1 MELRK
6 IIRTD
11 IAASAVAH
19 LTLVALIILISEVHP
34 FHAAVPETVS
44 VDIVTPEQV
53 KEEEAKAEEKAQE
66 QAKEKP
72 PEPLPDL
79 KLPKLDF
86 SDKDK
91 AEAAPKPA
99 TQQQAAAPSPSPQA
113 SPEPQQKQPQP
124 QPSQAP
130 KQREANVQPQPSQQP
145 PPQPQ
150 QQPPPQAMPQPP
162 SQQPPPQAMQ
172 QPQAAP
178 PAYQAPEPDVTVK
191 YGVMLGLPPELPPEL
206 PKDAPKDDGG
216 DAKDSIAAKLPSEVV
231 AALRRHLKS
240 CQAAGRGR
248 PDRQRQHQAAHGV
261 RHRRHAGAPADPD
274 RSSAIREGRGHRE
287 IRDRSA
293 PGLPALQ
300 DAAGRQIR
308 GMEGVGLAVLAAGF
322 WRGIGCLAA
331 IRARRDRRGPCRRR
345 ASALRELATARASRP
360 RRRGTG

>member
-34 FHAAVPETVS
+34 FHAAAPETVS

-53 KEEEAKAEEKAQE
+53 KQEEEKAQE

-86 SDKDK
+86 TDKDK

-99 TQQQAAAPSPSPQA
+99 TKQQAAAPSPQA
-113 SPEPQQKQPQP
+113 PPEPQQKQPQP
-124 QPSQAP
+124 QPSEAP
-130 KQREANVQPQPSQQP
+130 KQREANVQPQPQQPQPSQQP

-216 DAKDSIAAKLPSEVV
+216 DAKDSIAAKLPPEVI

-240 CQAAGRGR
+240 CAKLPAGVDPTDNVNIKLRTVFATDGTLARPPILIEAPPSAKGVAIVKSATAAVQACQ
-248 PDRQRQHQAAHGV
+248 PYKML
-261 RHRRHAGAPADPD
+261 PADKYDEWKILDLPF
-274 RSSAIREGRGHRE
+274 SP
-287 IRDRSA
+287 RDF
-293 PGLPALQ
+293 G
-300 DAAGRQIR
+300 G
-308 GMEGVGLAVLAAGF
+308 G
-322 WRGIGCLAA
+322 
-331 IRARRDRRGPCRRR
+331 
-345 ASALRELATARASRP
+345 
-360 RRRGTG
+360 